1 MSPKA
6 WNPWSIFLLC
16 GFGGGWQLCDLPTWD
31 LLGIYLGSKL
41 KLFSLQE
48 QVEEN
53 SSRWSV
59 TTRGLNSN
67 RVTATRKGNQG
78 DKEKNPHQA
87 PPLRWLAP
95 QGSLVQRWW
104 SGRRRS
110 PRSERVAVTKRRRRG
125 GAASPFL
132 KAAQLL
138 MGRTRPT
145 LVGGCPTT
153 GLRGPPS
160 LRGESSQSPG
170 HTEPSL
176 LRPSFVRRTNRLRRI
191 SRCSRALKYGVVA
204 LLSNFQK
211 DYLPEK

>member
-6 WNPWSIFLLC
+6 WNPWSFFYWLVLVAA
-16 GFGGGWQLCDLPTWD
+16 D
-31 LLGIYLGSKL
+31 YLGSKL

-67 RVTATRKGNQG
+67 RVTAARKGNHK
-78 DKEKNPHQA
+78 DKNKNPHQA
-87 PPLRWLAP
+87 PPLRWLSP

-104 SGRRRS
+104 SGRRWS